1 MKYLLDTHT
10 FLWFATD
17 NPRISEKAKQIIQ
30 NRKNQ
35 LLLSAASVWEIS
47 IKYSIGKI
55 SLSTDL
61 DNFISESLRSYNLTP
76 LPISIPHS
84 IEVSRLPEIHR
95 DPFDRMLIAQS
106 RIENAGIITTD
117 KDITKYDVKTIW

>member
-61 DNFISESLRSYNLTP
+61 DNFISESLRNYNLTP